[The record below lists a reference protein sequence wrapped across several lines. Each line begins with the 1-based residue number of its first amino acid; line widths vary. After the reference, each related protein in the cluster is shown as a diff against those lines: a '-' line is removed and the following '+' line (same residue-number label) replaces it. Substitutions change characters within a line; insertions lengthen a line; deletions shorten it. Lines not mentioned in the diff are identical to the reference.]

1 MPEEALQAAF
11 EIKTAC
17 DEISRRLLRWHWE
30 HKPGAH
36 SLGALLDHVAQRQQ
50 ESPDYYDRMPDLSGK
65 NSWQQLDTT
74 ICMRVLLDP
83 EKDAAKPLDLLGNT
97 RHPGAARRACNAVR
111 TARNEAAHATDHTDA
126 AQAAILFNEAVE
138 SLEDGYVGTAFR
150 ENELARYYRDAENY
164 LARCG
169 AKEPIVS
176 SRAPE
181 EKTAAH
187 EPARQSTKQGQNRST
202 QSRKTAGSRSSGSR
216 STTARSSSA
225 KSRSTAGRKKKQRRT
240 GNKTVFIVLLVVLLL
255 GLAALLTL
263 ISFALINNTIRL
275 AIYSKRFLI
284 HTMKLVGASW
294 GFIRKPFLVRNIWI
308 GVLAAVMADA
318 ALIGMAYALV
328 RYEPEL
334 IEIITPMTMLL
345 VMSSVFVF
353 GVIITFMCA
362 YISINKYLRMKA
374 GALYYI

>member
-97 RHPGAARRACNAVR
+97 SNPGAARRACNAVR

-169 AKEPIVS
+169 AKEPIAS

-181 EKTAAH
+181 EKTAAARSQ
-187 EPARQSTKQGQNRST
+187 PARA
-202 QSRKTAGSRSSGSR
+202 QSRARTAAPRAAKR
-216 STTARSSSA
+216 PAAVPPAAEAPQRAAARPKAAARQAA
-225 KSRSTAGRKKKQRRT
+225 KRNREE
-240 GNKTVFIVLLVVLLL
+240 
-255 GLAALLTL
+255 
-263 ISFALINNTIRL
+263 L
-275 AIYSKRFLI
+275 AIKPCSSFCWWSCCWGLPCV
-284 HTMKLVGASW
+284 HGAWAQPDRLQCPASQKKAV
-294 GFIRKPFLVRNIWI
+294 FCTQLPEKQKCVRNKP
-308 GVLAAVMADA
+308 GKAHLAGWVKAV
-318 ALIGMAYALV
+318 Y
-328 RYEPEL
+328 
-334 IEIITPMTMLL
+334 
-345 VMSSVFVF
+345 
-353 GVIITFMCA
+353 
-362 YISINKYLRMKA
+362 NKHENVYT
-374 GALYYI
+374 

>member
-1 MPEEALQAAF
+1 MQDEALQAAF
-11 EIKTAC
+11 EIKTEC

-30 HKPGAH
+30 QKPGSH
-36 SLGALLDHVAQRQQ
+36 SLDALLRHIAQRQK

-65 NSWQQLDTT
+65 TSWQQLDTT
-74 ICMRVLLDP
+74 LCMRVLLDP

-97 RHPGAARRACNAVR
+97 SDPGAARRACNAVR

-169 AKEPIVS
+169 AKEPIAS

-202 QSRKTAGSRSSGSR
+202 QSRKTVGSR

-255 GLAALLTL
+255 GLAVRAW
-263 ISFALINNTIRL
+263 S
-275 AIYSKRFLI
+275 
-284 HTMKLVGASW
+284 MGA
-294 GFIRKPFLVRNIWI
+294 
-308 GVLAAVMADA
+308 A
-318 ALIGMAYALV
+318 
-328 RYEPEL
+328 
-334 IEIITPMTMLL
+334 
-345 VMSSVFVF
+345 
-353 GVIITFMCA
+353 
-362 YISINKYLRMKA
+362 
-374 GALYYI
+374 